1 MVIELVAISDGAA
14 PARPP
19 LRAVPSGNL
28 SVLCAPAVERRVTPE
43 ALWRHEELL
52 EELMQECDLLPV
64 RYGTVV
70 PDEDAAARAV
80 AERQEELSA
89 ALERVRGAVE
99 LALRV
104 EPREPEPL
112 GRVEATSGTE
122 YMRAKAARLA
132 EARALHEP
140 LSALARAA
148 VVKSGPEL
156 LRAAYLVERGSVDA
170 FVGRVH
176 ELQRERPELALLCTG
191 PWPPYSFAEGPP

>member
-1 MVIELVAISDGAA
+1 VVIELVAISDGAA

-104 EPREPEPL
+104 EPREPP
-112 GRVEATSGTE
+112 GRVEATTGRE

-132 EARALHEP
+132 EAHALHEP
-140 LSALARAA
+140 LSAIARAA

-170 FVGRVH
+170 FVGRVR
-176 ELQRERPELALLCTG
+176 ELQRERPELPLLCTG
-191 PWPPYSFAEGPP
+191 PWPPYSFAEGPS